1 MRRVAIWSLALTA
14 IAGLMI
20 SSNVHA
26 QNKGRQENYQKALQ
40 QKLDSKVAEMM
51 EGYGEK
57 IRKADRWSCEVRLND
72 SADYAGKID
81 AELSITMP
89 IDEFM
94 EFASVAFLE
103 AVAVPHNFPTGKIYI
118 RETTTRKVGS
128 LDFRAA
134 DPMAGKYLTGRPKAV
149 ENAIAEMNDAIKWH

>member
-1 MRRVAIWSLALTA
+1 MRRLTLAMFSLLLTVSF
-14 IAGLMI
+14 I
-20 SSNVHA
+20 SSALAVETPDKPRAIDSRVAGIVTVLIKDHMSQHA
-26 QNKGRQENYQKALQ
+26 LDDEISERAMKQFIDGFDEMKRFFTQ
-40 QKLDSKVAEMM
+40 QD
-51 EGYGEK
+51 
-57 IRKADRWSCEVRLND
+57 
-72 SADYAGKID
+72 
-81 AELSITMP
+81 

-94 EFASVAFLE
+94 EFAPIAFLE

-149 ENAIAEMNDAIKWH
+149 ENAIAEMNSAIKWH

>member
-94 EFASVAFLE
+94 EFAPVAFLE

>member
-14 IAGLMI
+14 IAGLLI

-40 QKLDSKVAEMM
+40 KNLDAKVGGMVEA
-51 EGYGEK
+51 YGEK
-57 IRKADRWSCEVRLND
+57 IARADRWTVEVRMQD
-72 SADYAGKID
+72 SADYPGKVDVEI
-81 AELSITMP
+81 AVKMP
-89 IDEFM
+89 SDEFE
-94 EFASVAFLE
+94 EFAPIAFLE
-103 AVAVPHNFPTGKIYI
+103 AVAVPHNYPTGKIYI

-149 ENAIAEMNDAIKWH
+149 ENAIAEMNGAIKWH

>member
-1 MRRVAIWSLALTA
+1 M
-14 IAGLMI
+14 
-20 SSNVHA
+20 H
-26 QNKGRQENYQKALQ
+26 
-40 QKLDSKVAEMM
+40 
-51 EGYGEK
+51 
-57 IRKADRWSCEVRLND
+57 D

-94 EFASVAFLE
+94 EFAPIAFLE